1 MFKPNPAAYGVPWS
15 ATCRWCG
22 TNRMTVAGK
31 VLVCL
36 VCDMVRALT
45 EPEPLAEE
53 QEPEGA

>member
-1 MFKPNPAAYGVPWS
+1 MFKPNPAAQGAPHS

-22 TNRMTVAGK
+22 TNRYTAAGR

-36 VCDMVRALT
+36 DCDVVELPAEPALVD
-45 EPEPLAEE
+45 E